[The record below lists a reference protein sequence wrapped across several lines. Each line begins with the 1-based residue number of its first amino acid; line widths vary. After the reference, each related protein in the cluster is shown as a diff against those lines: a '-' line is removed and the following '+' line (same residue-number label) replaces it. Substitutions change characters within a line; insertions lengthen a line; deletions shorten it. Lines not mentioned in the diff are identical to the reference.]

1 MPIPTA
7 RPLSRRPSGFLAAFL
22 LCLGLLVAP
31 AVQAAMPDAEFVQ
44 LCVEG
49 DLAAVRRALQEGA
62 NPNAADDTGTIR
74 YEGDKAS
81 NALICAASKSHLDLV
96 NLLLAAGADPNAANK
111 RGGTALMAANDD
123 VRVAQTLLA
132 AGADPNAVNKLG
144 ETPLF
149 YQAGAD
155 DPARVA
161 ELLAA
166 GAEVNAVN
174 KRGETA
180 LMQALAPYVHD
191 SHPEVVKVLLEA
203 GADPNAVD
211 HNGATTLM
219 WAMGQWWHTKDSDD
233 IVVRNV
239 QLLLAAGAEVNA
251 VDKHGGTALMAATDA
266 GSVEA
271 VKTLLAAGA
280 DVNRA
285 TSAQSGQV
293 YPFMR
298 SQIWSA
304 GCTALWLAVYGGN
317 MDMVKTL
324 LAAGANPNVEADT
337 VGQSGITALTLA
349 IMEDENDTGEMA
361 KTLLAAGAEVNAV
374 DKHGETALM
383 VASSYGRYTNARV
396 LRAAGADESIR
407 NPFGKTAADMEKW
420 KKNILRY
427 VLFIVLPAV
436 LGALLA
442 VLALRCF
449 IARFNPSWWLR
460 DGRRNWWTFC
470 WLCLGL
476 WPLMAVLVA
485 FIILCI
491 VLYFVLTSTDF
502 GMV

>member
-1 MPIPTA
+1 MGGRT
-7 RPLSRRPSGFLAAFL
+7 
-22 LCLGLLVAP
+22 P
-31 AVQAAMPDAEFVQ
+31 AV
-44 LCVEG
+44 L
-49 DLAAVRRALQEGA
+49 RALL
-62 NPNAADDTGTIR
+62 
-74 YEGDKAS
+74 K
-81 NALICAASKSHLDLV
+81 
-96 NLLLAAGADPNAANK
+96 
-111 RGGTALMAANDD
+111 
-123 VRVAQTLLA
+123 
-132 AGADPNAVNKLG
+132 AGADPNAVDKRG
-144 ETPLF
+144 ETPIF

-180 LMQALAPYVHD
+180 LMQALSPYVHD
-191 SHPEVVKVLLEA
+191 YSHPEVVKVLLEA

-211 HNGATTLM
+211 HNGVTTLM
-219 WAMGQWWHTKDSDD
+219 LAMGQWWHTKDSDD

-239 QLLLAAGAEVNA
+239 QLLLEAGAEVNA

-285 TSAQSGQV
+285 TSAQSGQE

-298 SQIWSA
+298 SGSWSA

-407 NPFGKTAADMEKW
+407 NSIGKTAADMAKW
-420 KKNILRY
+420 KKDILPY

>member
-74 YEGDKAS
+74 YEGYKAS

-96 NLLLAAGADPNAANK
+96 NLLLAAGADLNAANK

-123 VRVAQTLLA
+123 VRVAQALLA
-132 AGADPNAVNKLG
+132 AGADPNAANEYGYTALMAGRTPAVLRALLKAGADPNAVDKGG
-144 ETPLF
+144 ETPIF

-161 ELLAA
+161 E
-166 GAEVNAVN
+166 
-174 KRGETA
+174 
-180 LMQALAPYVHD
+180 
-191 SHPEVVKVLLEA
+191 
-203 GADPNAVD
+203 
-211 HNGATTLM
+211 
-219 WAMGQWWHTKDSDD
+219 
-233 IVVRNV
+233 
-239 QLLLAAGAEVNA
+239 
-251 VDKHGGTALMAATDA
+251 
-266 GSVEA
+266 
-271 VKTLLAAGA
+271 
-280 DVNRA
+280 
-285 TSAQSGQV
+285 
-293 YPFMR
+293 
-298 SQIWSA
+298 
-304 GCTALWLAVYGGN
+304 
-317 MDMVKTL
+317 
-324 LAAGANPNVEADT
+324 
-337 VGQSGITALTLA
+337 
-349 IMEDENDTGEMA
+349 
-361 KTLLAAGAEVNAV
+361 LLAAGAEVNAV

-407 NPFGKTAADMEKW
+407 NSIGKTAADMAKW
-420 KKNILRY
+420 KKDILPY

-460 DGRRNWWTFC
+460 DGRRNWRAFC
-470 WLCLGL
+470 WLCLAL

-485 FIILCI
+485 FIILWI
-491 VLYFVLTSTDF
+491 FLANADF